1 MTPMKQTT
9 SPKPNSER
17 HIDAFSMAGFTCKSM
32 PDGAIVDTW
41 AGDVELKVFLSPA
54 QAESLARALI
64 TRQVFVGA
72 QKIKRF
78 DVNMP
83 VC

>member
-1 MTPMKQTT
+1 MKQNIP
-9 SPKPNSER
+9 PKPNSER
-17 HIDAFSMAGFTCKSM
+17 PISTVPMAGFSAKSM
-32 PDGAIVDTW
+32 PDGAIVHTW
-41 AGDVELKVFLSPA
+41 ADDVELKVFLSPA
-54 QAESLARALI
+54 QAESLARALV

-78 DVNMP
+78 NVNIP